1 MKIVVYRSVCN
12 LNPSNQLFYRADWP
26 VAHMREVLVNSSPFV
41 VLRIVVFELLVFNPI
56 NYLMARWI
64 PTKL

>member
-12 LNPSNQLFYRADWP
+12 LNPSNQLFYMGDLS
-26 VAHMREVLVNSSPFV
+26 VGHMREVLVNSSPFV
-41 VLRIVVFELLVFNPI
+41 VLTIVVFELLVFNPI
-56 NYLMARWI
+56 NYIMAKWI